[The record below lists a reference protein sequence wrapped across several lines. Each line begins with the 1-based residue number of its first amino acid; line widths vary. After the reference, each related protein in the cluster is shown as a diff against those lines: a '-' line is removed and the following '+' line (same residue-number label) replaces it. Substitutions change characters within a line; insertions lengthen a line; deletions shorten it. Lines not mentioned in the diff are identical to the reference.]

1 MRVARS
7 NNEIEGLAARMAVAE
22 EDAYAEFA
30 VTFGPRL
37 KAFFIRK
44 GVARADAEELS
55 VSCVTDIALKVNKY
69 KLVRPG
75 GFEAWVFTVARH
87 LLIDW
92 LRSRPDT
99 EPLTD
104 DFSSPPSGEDDYA
117 APDFVIAVAVREAM
131 AQLSAADQSIIRL
144 RHLESESTY
153 EEIADYLG
161 ITPEAA
167 RVRHF
172 RAMKRL
178 KPILEADE
186 RISRYLGLGRK

>member
-1 MRVARS
+1 MRVARPNS
-7 NNEIEGLAARMAVAE
+7 EIEDLAARMAAAE
-22 EDAYAEFA
+22 DDAYAEFA

-37 KAFFIRK
+37 KAFFVRK

-69 KLVRPG
+69 KPVRAG

-87 LLIDW
+87 FLIDW
-92 LRSRPDT
+92 LRSRRDT

-104 DFSSPPSGEDDYA
+104 DLASLPFDEDEEV
-117 APDFVIAVAVREAM
+117 APDLVITIAVREAIT
-131 AQLSAADQSIIRL
+131 QLSAPDQTVIRL
-144 RHLESESTY
+144 RHLESEATY
-153 EEIADYLG
+153 EEIANCLG
-161 ITPEAA
+161 ISPEAA

-178 KPILEADE
+178 KSILEEDD
-186 RISRYLGLGRK
+186 RISRYLGSDRN